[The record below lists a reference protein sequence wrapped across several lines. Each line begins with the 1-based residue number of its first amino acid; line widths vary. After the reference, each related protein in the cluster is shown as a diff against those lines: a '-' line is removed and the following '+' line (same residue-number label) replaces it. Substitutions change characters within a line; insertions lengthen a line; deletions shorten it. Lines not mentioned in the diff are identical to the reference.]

1 MKNQKVIPQ
10 LIGCLIVGG
19 VVLAGEAVVERR
31 GIPSPVDAALPEE
44 IRVGESE
51 YETQQQQLEDDW
63 RALNLSNLDRD
74 PEERRAMV
82 VQWMEA
88 HYPMLEGQV
97 RQSNTLDAL
106 YDKHGIKSQ
115 PDLLAWMETRRPEP
129 GAEAESAGGR
139 RWALECELVVIRQI
153 HEAEPEKLRD
163 ALFQWFEANGSK
175 LTELEGEIRLKEIQ
189 QAGRRPS
196 RKADNQK
203 KVAQLPPPN
212 LPADLQKVLVLE
224 NTLLEKLDAIPP
236 PLRLSTAPSF
246 DEMDAWRENSAKT
259 TDPVMKEL
267 KTLHQQ
273 LADKG
278 NRRIALENPYETNH

>member
-1 MKNQKVIPQ
+1 MKNHKVIPQ

-19 VVLAGEAVVERR
+19 VVLAGEVVVERT
-31 GIPSPVDAALPEE
+31 GIPTAADSALPEE

-51 YETQQQQLEDDW
+51 YQMQQQQLEEDW

-74 PEERRAMV
+74 PEERREMV
-82 VQWMEA
+82 VGWMEA

-97 RQSNTLDAL
+97 RQSNALDAL

-115 PDLLAWMETRRPEP
+115 PDLLAWMETRRPES
-129 GAEAESAGGR
+129 GAEAESSEGR
-139 RWALECELVVIRQI
+139 RWALDRELVVIRQV

-163 ALFQWFEANGSK
+163 ALFQWFEANGSN
-175 LTELEGEIRLKEIQ
+175 LTALEGEIRRKEIP
-189 QAGRRPS
+189 QAGRGQS
-196 RKADNQK
+196 SKEENQK
-203 KVAQLPPPN
+203 KAAQPPSPN
-212 LPADLQKVLVLE
+212 LPADLQKMLVLE

-236 PLRLSTAPSF
+236 PLRLSTTPSF
-246 DEMDAWRENSAKT
+246 DEMDAWRETSAKT
-259 TDPVMKEL
+259 TDPVMGEL

-273 LADKG
+273 LADEG